1 MLQRT
6 AGVIWYKSKCYGTGI
21 RGHSAGH
28 TLEYTSLF
36 HCSRAAE
43 GDWVLWSS
51 GRQICVS
58 CGKRCQ
64 GSRFFRPCCC
74 WAWGLSMSCWIW
86 VCCRTTSEQRRCLWC
101 TPKKTPNNERSS
113 SKSLTVAFVTV
124 KLCGYCCD
132 SGYDGH
138 EMDLN
143 GCLVFYLQLWT
154 CVIVHFCSPYWWD
167 LLDLC
172 CSRTLPSQ
180 SQSVS
185 LEYNFK
191 YSNCNNY

>member
-1 MLQRT
+1 MYLSYN
-6 AGVIWYKSKCYGTGI
+6 I
-21 RGHSAGH
+21 HSAGH

-113 SKSLTVAFVTV
+113 GCFCNCETMWLLLWQWIWWSWNGSKRLLSVLFTALNMCYCTFLLTILMGSTGPMLFTYTAVSITV
-124 KLCGYCCD
+124 GL
-132 SGYDGH
+132 
-138 EMDLN
+138 
-143 GCLVFYLQLWT
+143 T
-154 CVIVHFCSPYWWD
+154 RI
-167 LLDLC
+167 
-172 CSRTLPSQ
+172 
-180 SQSVS
+180 
-185 LEYNFK
+185 
-191 YSNCNNY
+191 